1 MLGVFPVRNLLTS
14 LLTWAAAW
22 GCRTSIL
29 RPLACGDHQ
38 ARVRALDPLLQ
49 VLRDVGAR
57 NDIHAGALR
66 LEILGCQHIVAR
78 WPREG
83 ANDYDTPTTQPK
95 GTRHVVHSPGCHRAR
110 CRSENGGENIGSLV
124 VMDGGTFVGIITERH
139 IARNTALMGPTSP
152 VALVRDVMETRVLV
166 ARPEHSVEQCMAL
179 MTERRVAHL
188 PVLEGNELIGIV
200 SIGDLVKSKIGDQN
214 FTIDQLEHFIQGHR

>member
-1 MLGVFPVRNLLTS
+1 MLGVFPVRTLLTP

-78 WPREG
+78 WPSEG

-110 CRSENGGENIGSLV
+110 CRSENGGEKHWFIGR
-124 VMDGGTFVGIITERH
+124 DGWWDIRRH
-139 IARNTALMGPTSP
+139 HHGEAHCAEYRPHGPNFSCDAGSRCYGDAGPGCSART
-152 VALVRDVMETRVLV
+152 
-166 ARPEHSVEQCMAL
+166 
-179 MTERRVAHL
+179 
-188 PVLEGNELIGIV
+188 
-200 SIGDLVKSKIGDQN
+200 
-214 FTIDQLEHFIQGHR
+214 

>member
-1 MLGVFPVRNLLTS
+1 MTTIRQLLNQKGRD
-14 LLTWAAAW
+14 TWSTLPDATVLDAAAKM
-22 GCRTSIL
+22 
-29 RPLACGDHQ
+29 A
-38 ARVRALDPLLQ
+38 
-49 VLRDVGAR
+49 
-57 NDIHAGALR
+57 
-66 LEILGCQHIVAR
+66 E
-78 WPREG
+78 
-83 ANDYDTPTTQPK
+83 K
-95 GTRHVVHSPGCHRAR
+95 
-110 CRSENGGENIGSLV
+110 NIGSLV

>member
-1 MLGVFPVRNLLTS
+1 MTTIRQLLNQKGRD
-14 LLTWAAAW
+14 TWSTLPDATVLDAAAKM
-22 GCRTSIL
+22 
-29 RPLACGDHQ
+29 A
-38 ARVRALDPLLQ
+38 
-49 VLRDVGAR
+49 
-57 NDIHAGALR
+57 
-66 LEILGCQHIVAR
+66 E
-78 WPREG
+78 
-83 ANDYDTPTTQPK
+83 K
-95 GTRHVVHSPGCHRAR
+95 
-110 CRSENGGENIGSLV
+110 NIGSLV

-152 VALVRDVMETRVLV
+152 VTLVRDVMETRVLV

>member
-1 MLGVFPVRNLLTS
+1 MTTIRQLLNQKGRD
-14 LLTWAAAW
+14 TWSTLPDATVLDAAAKM
-22 GCRTSIL
+22 
-29 RPLACGDHQ
+29 A
-38 ARVRALDPLLQ
+38 
-49 VLRDVGAR
+49 
-57 NDIHAGALR
+57 
-66 LEILGCQHIVAR
+66 E
-78 WPREG
+78 
-83 ANDYDTPTTQPK
+83 K
-95 GTRHVVHSPGCHRAR
+95 
-110 CRSENGGENIGSLV
+110 NIGSLV

-214 FTIDQLEHFIQGHR
+214 FTIDQLEHFIQDHR

>member
-1 MLGVFPVRNLLTS
+1 MTTIRQLLNQKGRD
-14 LLTWAAAW
+14 TWSTLPDATVLDAAAKM
-22 GCRTSIL
+22 
-29 RPLACGDHQ
+29 A
-38 ARVRALDPLLQ
+38 
-49 VLRDVGAR
+49 
-57 NDIHAGALR
+57 
-66 LEILGCQHIVAR
+66 E
-78 WPREG
+78 
-83 ANDYDTPTTQPK
+83 K
-95 GTRHVVHSPGCHRAR
+95 
-110 CRSENGGENIGSLV
+110 NIGSLV

-152 VALVRDVMETRVLV
+152 VALVRDVMKTRVLV